1 MKNKHECSK
10 CHREM
15 FPQWQNKSGGYDCA
29 ECVDLAALLPESQ
42 AQVMQIRAAT
52 EEKEMRIAA

>member
-1 MKNKHECSK
+1 MKNKHE
-10 CHREM
+10 
-15 FPQWQNKSGGYDCA
+15 WQNKSGGYDCA